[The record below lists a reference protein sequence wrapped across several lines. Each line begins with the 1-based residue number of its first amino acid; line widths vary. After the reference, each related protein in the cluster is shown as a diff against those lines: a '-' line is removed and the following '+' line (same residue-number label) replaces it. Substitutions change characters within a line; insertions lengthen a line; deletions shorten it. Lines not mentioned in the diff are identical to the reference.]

1 MSHISHIIEQ
11 AGREIIL
18 PAFNRSITSQ
28 LKTDGSI
35 VTETDTLSQSWM
47 KHQLHQLDASIA
59 FLGEEMSEQE
69 QRQKMSS
76 SGRFWCLDPLDG
88 TTNFSA
94 GIPVFGTSLALIED
108 GKPLLACIHDPV
120 RQETFTA
127 IKHAGASL
135 NGVAIHITHERELAC
150 AVGFIDFKRLEQA
163 QKELFLQKNLYRS
176 QRNIGTCALEWAW
189 LAAGR
194 GHFIVH
200 GGEKIWDYAAGSL
213 IAEEAGCQVSNFSN
227 GALFDRLKMTQSIL
241 AASPAI
247 HQPLLD
253 IIRNTQANFDHAV

>member
-1 MSHISHIIEQ
+1 MNVN
-11 AGREIIL
+11 L
-18 PAFNRSITSQ
+18 P
-28 LKTDGSI
+28 
-35 VTETDTLSQSWM
+35 V
-47 KHQLHQLDASIA
+47 
-59 FLGEEMSEQE
+59 
-69 QRQKMSS
+69 
-76 SGRFWCLDPLDG
+76 
-88 TTNFSA
+88 
-94 GIPVFGTSLALIED
+94 
-108 GKPLLACIHDPV
+108 LLASSISNVWNRHKKNSFC
-120 RQETFTA
+120 
-127 IKHAGASL
+127 K
-135 NGVAIHITHERELAC
+135 
-150 AVGFIDFKRLEQA
+150 
-163 QKELFLQKNLYRS
+163 KNLYRS